1 MVKVSISLPSNAQ
14 ITVESQ
20 EQSELLEIVGM
31 LRGLSRDLMHSSTEA
46 LPDTNGSITQVLD
59 TEKGSSV
66 EPSPSVNG
74 DTGTPAPPPE
84 AAPAQ
89 AQEES
94 VVEASSE
101 TPETPETPR
110 ETPEVLEVPEAPRA
124 EEVVVQPPLE
134 RPQESAPVGRVKAQ
148 QAARSAAAELA
159 FVQFCQSLNPLGDMR
174 KVVAAA
180 EGAAQF
186 LEMDSVDADDLAR
199 LFEQVGW
206 MIPHSFTQ
214 TLRNAARSKFRWLER
229 VPGRS
234 GHYMVTTVGRAVIL
248 GE

>member
-20 EQSELLEIVGM
+20 DQGELQEIVGM
-31 LRGLSRDLMHSSTEA
+31 LRGLSRDLMHSSTETV
-46 LPDTNGSITQVLD
+46 PESNGTIAQVLD

-74 DTGTPAPPPE
+74 DAETPAPPPE
-84 AAPAQ
+84 AAPVQ
-89 AQEES
+89 VQEES
-94 VVEASSE
+94 AVEASI
-101 TPETPETPR
+101 ETPETPR
-110 ETPEVLEVPEAPRA
+110 T
-124 EEVVVQPPLE
+124 EEVVVQPPPD

-234 GHYMVTTVGRAVIL
+234 GHYMVTTVGRTVIL

>member
-20 EQSELLEIVGM
+20 DQGELQEIVGM
-31 LRGLSRDLMHSSTEA
+31 LRGLSKDLMHSSTETV
-46 LPDTNGSITQVLD
+46 PESNGTIAQVLD
-59 TEKGSSV
+59 TEKGRSV
-66 EPSPSVNG
+66 EPSPRVNG
-74 DTGTPAPPPE
+74 DAEIPASPPE
-84 AAPAQ
+84 AAPVQ
-89 AQEES
+89 VQEES
-94 VVEASSE
+94 AVEASIE
-101 TPETPETPR
+101 TPETPEALSEPTETPR
-110 ETPEVLEVPEAPRA
+110 T
-124 EEVVVQPPLE
+124 EEVVVQPPLD

-180 EGAAQF
+180 ESAAQF

-234 GHYMVTTVGRAVIL
+234 GHYMVTTVGRTVIL
-248 GE
+248 G

>member
-20 EQSELLEIVGM
+20 DQGELQEIVGM
-31 LRGLSRDLMHSSTEA
+31 LRGLSRDLMHSSTETV
-46 LPDTNGSITQVLD
+46 PESNGTIAQVLD

-74 DTGTPAPPPE
+74 DAETPAPPPE
-84 AAPAQ
+84 AAPVQ
-89 AQEES
+89 VQEES
-94 VVEASSE
+94 AVEASIE
-101 TPETPETPR
+101 TPVTLEALSEPTEASRT
-110 ETPEVLEVPEAPRA
+110 EEV
-124 EEVVVQPPLE
+124 VVVQPPPD
-134 RPQESAPVGRVKAQ
+134 RPRESASVGRVKAQ

-234 GHYMVTTVGRAVIL
+234 GHYMVTTVGRTVIL

>member
-1 MVKVSISLPSNAQ
+1 M
-14 ITVESQ
+14 
-20 EQSELLEIVGM
+20 
-31 LRGLSRDLMHSSTEA
+31 
-46 LPDTNGSITQVLD
+46 
-59 TEKGSSV
+59 
-66 EPSPSVNG
+66 
-74 DTGTPAPPPE
+74 
-84 AAPAQ
+84 
-89 AQEES
+89 
-94 VVEASSE
+94 EASIE
-101 TPETPETPR
+101 TPETPKALSEPT
-110 ETPEVLEVPEAPRA
+110 EAPRT
-124 EEVVVQPPLE
+124 EEVVVQPPPD

-234 GHYMVTTVGRAVIL
+234 GHYMVTTVGRTVIL

>member
-1 MVKVSISLPSNAQ
+1 MVKISISLPSNAQ

-46 LPDTNGSITQVLD
+46 NSEANGTIAQVLD

-74 DTGTPAPPPE
+74 DTGTPAPTPPPE
-84 AAPAQ
+84 AAPVQ
-89 AQEES
+89 VQEDTT
-94 VVEASSE
+94 VNHPAEA
-101 TPETPETPR
+101 TT
-110 ETPEVLEVPEAPRA
+110 A
-124 EEVVVQPPLE
+124 EEEVQPLPE
-134 RPQESAPVGRVKAQ
+134 HPQESAPVGRVKAQ

-159 FVQFCQSLNPLGDMR
+159 FVQFCQWLNPLGDMR
-174 KVVAAA
+174 KVVATA

-234 GHYMVTTVGRAVIL
+234 GHYMVTVVGRTVIL

>member
-31 LRGLSRDLMHSSTEA
+31 LRGLSRDLMRSSTETG
-46 LPDTNGSITQVLD
+46 PESNGTTAQVSD

-66 EPSPSVNG
+66 EPFPSVNG
-74 DTGTPAPPPE
+74 DTETPAPPLE
-84 AAPAQ
+84 AAPV
-89 AQEES
+89 QEES
-94 VVEASSE
+94 PVE
-101 TPETPETPR
+101 TPTEVPDEA
-110 ETPEVLEVPEAPRA
+110 PEVPRA
-124 EEVVVQPPLE
+124 EEVVQPSPK
-134 RPQESAPVGRVKAQ
+134 RPQEPAPVGRVKAQ

-174 KVVAAA
+174 KVVAAT

-234 GHYMVTTVGRAVIL
+234 GHYMVTIVGRAVVL

>member
-20 EQSELLEIVGM
+20 DQGELQEIVGI
-31 LRGLSRDLMHSSTEA
+31 LRGLSRDLMHSSTETV
-46 LPDTNGSITQVLD
+46 PESNGTIAQVLD

-74 DTGTPAPPPE
+74 DAETPAPPPE
-84 AAPAQ
+84 AAPVQ
-89 AQEES
+89 VQEES
-94 VVEASSE
+94 AVEASIE
-101 TPETPETPR
+101 TPETPEALSEPT
-110 ETPEVLEVPEAPRA
+110 EAPRT
-124 EEVVVQPPLE
+124 EELVVVQPPPD

-234 GHYMVTTVGRAVIL
+234 GHYMVTTVGRTVIL

>member
-20 EQSELLEIVGM
+20 DQGELQEIVGM
-31 LRGLSRDLMHSSTEA
+31 LRGLSRDLMHSSTETV
-46 LPDTNGSITQVLD
+46 PEPNGAIAQVLD

-74 DTGTPAPPPE
+74 DTETPAPSLE
-84 AAPAQ
+84 AAPVQ
-89 AQEES
+89 VQEES
-94 VVEASSE
+94 AVEASTE
-101 TPETPETPR
+101 TPEAPR
-110 ETPEVLEVPEAPRA
+110 ETPETHETSEVPRT
-124 EEVVVQPPLE
+124 EEVVAQPAPE
-134 RPQESAPVGRVKAQ
+134 RPQESAPAGRVKAQ

-174 KVVAAA
+174 KVVAAT

-186 LEMDSVDADDLAR
+186 LEMDSVDADDLSR

-234 GHYMVTTVGRAVIL
+234 GHYMVTTVGRTVIL

>member
-20 EQSELLEIVGM
+20 DQGELQEIVGV
-31 LRGLSRDLMHSSTEA
+31 LRGLSRDLMHSSTETV
-46 LPDTNGSITQVLD
+46 PESNGTIAQVLD

-66 EPSPSVNG
+66 GPSPSVNG
-74 DTGTPAPPPE
+74 DAETPAPTPE
-84 AAPAQ
+84 AAPVQ
-89 AQEES
+89 VQEES
-94 VVEASSE
+94 AVEASIE
-101 TPETPETPR
+101 TPETPKAHSEPT
-110 ETPEVLEVPEAPRA
+110 EAPRT
-124 EEVVVQPPLE
+124 EEVVLQPPSD
-134 RPQESAPVGRVKAQ
+134 RPQESAPVGRIKAQ

-159 FVQFCQSLNPLGDMR
+159 FVQFCQSINPLGDMR

-234 GHYMVTTVGRAVIL
+234 GHYMVTTVGRTVIL

>member
-20 EQSELLEIVGM
+20 DQGEFQEIVGM
-31 LRGLSRDLMHSSTEA
+31 LRGLSRDLMHSSTETV
-46 LPDTNGSITQVLD
+46 PESNGTIAQVLD

-74 DTGTPAPPPE
+74 DAETPAPPLE
-84 AAPAQ
+84 AAPVQ
-89 AQEES
+89 VQEES
-94 VVEASSE
+94 AVEASIE
-101 TPETPETPR
+101 TPVTPAALSEPT
-110 ETPEVLEVPEAPRA
+110 EAPRT
-124 EEVVVQPPLE
+124 EEVVVVQPSPD
-134 RPQESAPVGRVKAQ
+134 RPQESAPGGRVKAE
-148 QAARSAAAELA
+148 QAARAAAAELA

-234 GHYMVTTVGRAVIL
+234 GHYMVTTVGRTVIL